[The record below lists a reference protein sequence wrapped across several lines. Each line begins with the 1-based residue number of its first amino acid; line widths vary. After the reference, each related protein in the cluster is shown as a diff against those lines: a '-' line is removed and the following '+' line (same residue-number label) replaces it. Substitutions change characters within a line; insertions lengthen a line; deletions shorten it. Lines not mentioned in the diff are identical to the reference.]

1 MIITL
6 DGLSG
11 TGKSTLSNIISE
23 KLDYRHINTGLFY
36 RLVGYIALE
45 KYGYG
50 SKEKLEKMVEALE
63 LDINESYITIG
74 KVNGTINYNGLLLS
88 NRLYDNDVTLMGAR
102 ISKDILIRE
111 LINVKIKEASIKTN
125 VIVEGR
131 DCALNIFTNADL
143 KILVTAN
150 ESIRYKRVF
159 ASRTSE
165 TNKITYEDLEK
176 VDLLNSKSTPD
187 VLNQGIYDYVIDTSH
202 YSIDECVNH
211 ILDEINKIKEPKE
224 NI

>member
-11 TGKSTLSNIISE
+11 TGKSTLANIIAE
-23 KLDYRHINTGLFY
+23 KLNYMNINTGLFY

-50 SKEKLEKMVEALE
+50 SKDKLEEMVDVLE
-63 LDINESYITIG
+63 LDIKESYITIAE
-74 KVNGTINYNGLLLS
+74 VNGTINYNGLLLS

-125 VIVEGR
+125 VVVEGR

-143 KILVTAN
+143 KILVTAK
-150 ESIRYKRVF
+150 ESIRYKRVLE
-159 ASRTSE
+159 SRVSE
-165 TNKITYEDLEK
+165 TNSITHEDLEK

-187 VLNQGIYDYVIDTSH
+187 VLNQKIYDYVIDTSH
-202 YSIDECVNH
+202 CSIDECVNQ
-211 ILDEINKIKEPKE
+211 ILDEINKIKILRESV
-224 NI
+224 